1 MVTGNALEELDA
13 NPLQL
18 IATDA
23 VVVKKQAAYEIR
35 LQKGFAES
43 AHGELRHFTMLEQH
57 RVVAHDRNCA
67 MQLMRPIPQ
76 QKKLLAR
83 ACPVLRFGETT
94 LPERKR
100 LVGAH

>member
-23 VVVKKQAAYEIR
+23 AGGRIPDGIEIR
-35 LQKGFAES
+35 LQKRFAES
-43 AHGELRHFTMLEQH
+43 THGELRHFTMLEQH